1 MLGLI
6 SLAVDIASKFS
17 SIAESELLFTS
28 NIQLNTS
35 KPPNRKTRSRGHV
48 FRNSDVK
55 TERA

>member
-6 SLAVDIASKFS
+6 SLAVDIASKF
-17 SIAESELLFTS
+17 SELLFTS